1 MCRPERTRTVV
12 GEGTRTADL
21 PTWPVDRPPEEL
33 VMTDANVVATTAP
46 TVALVHGAFADS
58 SGWTGV
64 IDVLRAAGVDAV
76 AVSNPLRGIA
86 EDTAY
91 VASALAQI
99 PGPVLAVGHSYGGAI
114 ISNAATKAPNVV
126 GLVYVSGFAPDEGE
140 KLIEV
145 EGGSTDSVLSTALVE
160 RQYPDGS
167 GGTVG
172 EFSIDPAKF
181 HQVFAADLT
190 EEQAADMAATQR
202 PVSSLGFVEP
212 NGPPA
217 WKTLPSWAV
226 VSTGDTAA
234 GADVVRRMAH
244 RAGAVITEA
253 EGSHVLFVARP
264 QVVADVVLEALG
276 ALARGETAPASA
288 AV

>member
-1 MCRPERTRTVV
+1 
-12 GEGTRTADL
+12 
-21 PTWPVDRPPEEL
+21 
-33 VMTDANVVATTAP
+33 MTDANVVATPAP

-64 IDVLRAAGVDAV
+64 IQLLRAAGVSAV

-91 VASALAQI
+91 VASALRQI

-114 ISNAATKAPNVV
+114 ITNAATGTDNVV
-126 GLVYVSGFAPDEGE
+126 GLVYVSAFAPDEGE

-145 EGGSTDSVLSTALVE
+145 EGGSTDSVLDTALVE
-160 RQYPDGS
+160 RQYPNGA

-181 HQVFAADLT
+181 HRVFAADLT

-234 GADVVRRMAH
+234 GTDVVRRMAE

-264 QVVADVVLEALG
+264 QVVADVIMQALDAVAQG
-276 ALARGETAPASA
+276 TAAPAHA
-288 AV
+288 GV

>member
-1 MCRPERTRTVV
+1 
-12 GEGTRTADL
+12 
-21 PTWPVDRPPEEL
+21 
-33 VMTDANVVATTAP
+33 MTDANVVATPAP

-64 IDVLRAAGVDAV
+64 IHLLRAAGVGAV

-114 ISNAATKAPNVV
+114 ISNAATQAPNVV
-126 GLVYVSGFAPDEGE
+126 GLVYVSAFAPDEGE

-145 EGGSTDSVLSTALVE
+145 ESGSTDSILDTALVE
-160 RQYPDGS
+160 RQYPDGA

-181 HQVFAADLT
+181 HHVFAADLT

-217 WKTLPSWAV
+217 WKTLPSWAL

-234 GADVVRRMAH
+234 GADVVRSMAQ

-253 EGSHVLFVARP
+253 EGSHVLFIARP
-264 QVVADVVLEALG
+264 QVVADVILQALG
-276 ALARGETAPASA
+276 ALAQGTAAPAHA

>member
-1 MCRPERTRTVV
+1 M
-12 GEGTRTADL
+12 
-21 PTWPVDRPPEEL
+21 
-33 VMTDANVVATTAP
+33 
-46 TVALVHGAFADS
+46 
-58 SGWTGV
+58 
-64 IDVLRAAGVDAV
+64 

-86 EDTAY
+86 EDSAY
-91 VASALAQI
+91 VASALTQI

-114 ISNAATKAPNVV
+114 VTNAAGRAGNVV
-126 GLVYVSGFAPDEGE
+126 GLVFVSAFAPDEGE

-145 EGGSTDSVLSTALVE
+145 ESGSTDSVLDTALVE
-160 RQYPDGS
+160 RRYPVGAS
-167 GGTVG
+167 GETVV
-172 EFSIDPAKF
+172 EFLIDPAKF
-181 HQVFAADLT
+181 HAVFAADLT

-202 PVSSLGFVEP
+202 PVSSLGFSEP

-234 GADVVRRMAH
+234 GADVVRRMAQ

-264 QVVADVVLEALG
+264 KVVADVILQALDALSRG
-276 ALARGETAPASA
+276 ASAPAHA

>member
-1 MCRPERTRTVV
+1 VEF
-12 GEGTRTADL
+12 
-21 PTWPVDRPPEEL
+21 
-33 VMTDANVVATTAP
+33 VMTDANVVATP

-64 IDVLRAAGVDAV
+64 IHHLRAAGVSAV

-114 ISNAATKAPNVV
+114 ITNAATRAGNVV
-126 GLVYVSGFAPDEGE
+126 GLVYVSAFAPDEGE
-140 KLIEV
+140 KLIDIEN
-145 EGGSTDSVLSTALVE
+145 GSTDSVLNTALIE
-160 RQYPDGS
+160 RQYPNGP
-167 GGTVG
+167 GGATVG
-172 EFSIDPAKF
+172 EFSIDPTKF
-181 HQVFAADLT
+181 HHVFAADLS
-190 EEQAADMAATQR
+190 EEDAADMAATQR

-217 WKTLPSWAV
+217 WRTLPSWAV

-234 GADVVRRMAH
+234 GADVVRGMAQ

-253 EGSHVLFVARP
+253 EGSHVLFVSRP
-264 QVVADVVLEALG
+264 QVVADVVQQALG
-276 ALARGETAPASA
+276 ALARGVATPASA